1 MPHAL
6 TWLDVFTSH
15 AMSGNGLAVVH
26 DADDVPDDAMLAF
39 ARETRLSETTFV
51 QSATEHGAD
60 YRNRIWMTQGELPF
74 AGHPSLGTA
83 VAVARARGERE
94 VRYVQQ
100 TGAGLQSI
108 EVELAGD
115 GHVAHASMLQEPA
128 TFGAEVDPAD
138 VLPALGLA
146 GDADADPALVPQV
159 VSTGL
164 THVMVPVR
172 DDALDRVA
180 PDPRALDRLLSGLGC
195 TCAYVAACAPEREA
209 ARARS
214 FFVEGP
220 RVAEDPA
227 TGSAAGPLMAY
238 LSARAGAARL
248 EIEQGVEMGRPSR
261 LLCVA
266 GERVRVAGDA
276 VVVFDGTLLP

>member
-138 VLPALGLA
+138 VLPALGSGRSA
-146 GDADADPALVPQV
+146 P
-159 VSTGL
+159 L
-164 THVMVPVR
+164 TSI
-172 DDALDRVA
+172 A
-180 PDPRALDRLLSGLGC
+180 PTQPF
-195 TCAYVAACAPEREA
+195 AP
-209 ARARS
+209 
-214 FFVEGP
+214 G
-220 RVAEDPA
+220 
-227 TGSAAGPLMAY
+227 TLIAAGISLLGLQWPQAPTTFVQTNGAFAGRCSHAGGAHVLRVTSRPGTPVPKPSPTAEWGLHLVDANIAQGDLLKVLRRQERAY
-238 LSARAGAARL
+238 AR
-248 EIEQGVEMGRPSR
+248 GVDSPAKGP
-261 LLCVA
+261 
-266 GERVRVAGDA
+266 
-276 VVVFDGTLLP
+276 